1 MFSKRK
7 NKHLYYIDD
16 SPDKFF
22 ILSNRKNR
30 KNFALYQTNISKI
43 SQVNWKSI
51 IAHKKNEL
59 IEDFLVFQDFIILE
73 TRKKGISCLIQIDRK
88 NKKKFYVEFN
98 GNVHTVSLSNN
109 NDYKARYFSFI
120 YSSLKSPPAVYS
132 QDLYTKKRIK
142 IWSQKFLNHNE
153 NKYETKRISI
163 VARDGTKVPISLI
176 YKKGIN
182 LKQAPLLQYGY
193 GSYGLVIEPS
203 YKFSFM
209 PLIDEGFIFAIA
221 HIRGGQDL
229 GREWYDQGRMLN
241 KMNSFYDFIDCT
253 KNFIKKM

>member
-1 MFSKRK
+1 MITDSLYFHKLGTSKSADKLIYLEKDKQFNLSFSLSRTKRYLFLQVSKTETNETWFLDLNQESMNLKCFLKRK

-132 QDLYTKKRIK
+132 QDLYTKK
-142 IWSQKFLNHNE
+142 
-153 NKYETKRISI
+153 
-163 VARDGTKVPISLI
+163 G
-176 YKKGIN
+176 
-182 LKQAPLLQYGY
+182 
-193 GSYGLVIEPS
+193 
-203 YKFSFM
+203 
-209 PLIDEGFIFAIA
+209 
-221 HIRGGQDL
+221 
-229 GREWYDQGRMLN
+229 
-241 KMNSFYDFIDCT
+241 
-253 KNFIKKM
+253 